1 MTDPTKR
8 IANWD
13 AKYSTE
19 RIKATLDDKRPGML
33 ASVTAIYP
41 MIAAMELQVKQVC
54 DGAGVPTIQYPFYLC
69 FGRELWALSRK
80 DISGES
86 LAIEAATLIAKW
98 VARDLTEAVLQAI
111 RTDVFNVAAPLAP
124 QAPGGWEGE
133 TVGGLGPAGR
143 IAGKPRPGPLAGPP
157 R

>member
-1 MTDPTKR
+1 MIDPTKR

-13 AKYSTE
+13 VGYNTE
-19 RIKATLDDKRPGML
+19 RIKAIVDEKRPGML
-33 ASVTAIYP
+33 ASVTALYP

-69 FGRELWALSRK
+69 FGRQMWALSRK

-98 VARDLTEAVLQAI
+98 TARGLTAAVLQAI
-111 RTDVFNVAAPLAP
+111 RTDVFNVAAPLP
-124 QAPGGWEGE
+124 
-133 TVGGLGPAGR
+133 
-143 IAGKPRPGPLAGPP
+143 
-157 R
+157 